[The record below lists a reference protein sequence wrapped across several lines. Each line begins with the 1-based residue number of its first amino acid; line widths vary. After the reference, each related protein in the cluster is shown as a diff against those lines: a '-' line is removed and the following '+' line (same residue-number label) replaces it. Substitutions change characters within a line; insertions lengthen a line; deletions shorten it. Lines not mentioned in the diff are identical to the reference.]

1 MLKMLNKSEI
11 LVIGSVA
18 LDTIKS
24 PAGYSKE
31 ILGGSATYF
40 SVSASFFVPVNLV
53 ATVGSDF
60 PEAHRKTITS
70 FGVDLKGL
78 EVKDGKTFRWEGSYV
93 KDMNCAETIETQL
106 NVFAEF
112 KPCLPKG
119 YEKSK
124 YIFLANIDPDLQIFI
139 LKRFA
144 GKRFIGCDSM
154 NHWIKNKNKA
164 LKRTISKTSIIFL
177 NDMEAK
183 MLSGESN
190 ILKAG
195 KYLLSLGPGFAVV
208 KRGEYGAILF
218 SKKFIFMAPAYLL
231 EEVRDPT
238 GAGDTFAGGF
248 MGYLAKIDR
257 INQGTLKNALLWGTT
272 MASFTVEDFSIN
284 RFLKVTKKD
293 IDKRYEDLHRII
305 GL

>member
-1 MLKMLNKSEI
+1 MSRL

-18 LDTIKS
+18 LDTITS
-24 PAGYSKE
+24 PAGLSKE

-40 SVSASFFVPVNLV
+40 SISASFFTHVNLV
-53 ATVGSDF
+53 ATVGRDF
-60 PEAHRKTITS
+60 PEKYRNTIKS
-70 FGVDLKGL
+70 FGVDMAGL
-78 EVKDGKTFRWEGSYV
+78 ETKDGLTFRWEGSYV
-93 KDMNCAETIETQL
+93 NDLNCAETIDTQL
-106 NVFAEF
+106 NVFADF
-112 KPCLPKG
+112 KPSLPKG

-139 LKRFA
+139 LKRFS

-154 NHWIKNKNKA
+154 NHWIKNKNSS
-164 LKRTISKTSIIFL
+164 LKEMIKKTSIIFL

-190 ILKAG
+190 MLKAG
-195 KYLLSLGPGFAVV
+195 KYLLSLGPRFAVV

-218 SKKFIFMAPAYLL
+218 SKDFIFMAPAYLL
-231 EEVRDPT
+231 EEVKDPT

-248 MGYLAKIDR
+248 MGYLAKADK
-257 INQGTLKNALLWGTT
+257 INEINMKKALLWGSA

-284 RFLKVTKKD
+284 RFLKITKKD
-293 IDKRYEDLHRII
+293 IDKRYKAFIKLTGI
-305 GL
+305 